1 MANKSFVLATT
12 LGCAFGLGVL
22 VAGPARAAFGCD
34 DESGLCLEPV
44 DGAAWTPDERCSDA
58 ERKKRN
64 TKTPGTLS
72 LVVDGGRGSIFI
84 NGRFAGTAPLEDIE
98 IPSGPN
104 DVQVRD
110 GATVLATGVLTVP
123 KEAGVSLTVRHD

>member
-1 MANKSFVLATT
+1 MAKKSFVLATT

-22 VAGPARAAFGCD
+22 AAGPARAAFGCE
-34 DESGLCLEPV
+34 DESGLCV
-44 DGAAWTPDERCSDA
+44 DGGGEWAPDKRCSDA
-58 ERKKRN
+58 DRRKRSE
-64 TKTPGTLS
+64 KTPGTLS

-84 NGRFAGTAPLEDIE
+84 NGRYAGTAPIEDIE

-110 GATVLATGVLTVP
+110 GASVLATGVLTVP

>member
-1 MANKSFVLATT
+1 MAKKSFVLATA

-22 VAGPARAAFGCD
+22 VAGPARAAMGCD

-44 DGAAWTPDERCSDA
+44 KGAAWAAGKSCSDA
-58 ERKKRN
+58 ERKKRS

-72 LVVDGGRGSIFI
+72 LVVDGGRGSLFI
-84 NGRFAGTAPLEDIE
+84 NGRYAGTAPLEDIE

-110 GATVLATGVLTVP
+110 GGSVLATGVLTVP